1 MKDIKNVPKA
11 FLDEIYHF
19 FLRYK
24 DLRKGEVQIGKWGNA
39 RQAKRAIK
47 NSIKLYQ
54 NTYK

>member
-1 MKDIKNVPKA
+1 MYQKHSWMKYTI
-11 FLDEIYHF
+11 F

-47 NSIKLYQ
+47 KSIKLYS